1 MNSKDRPSVMKD
13 FWGNFDP
20 NGFSFWKMK
29 YDALPTEGK
38 ILFRTKNSLS
48 MFLQKMDPFRKYT
61 FSAHGI
67 YGVEDGYDQRGVWMW
82 RGTEIPQEVKDHD
95 TYEYMFID
103 RLDTTKPEDRKLIEE
118 YWLNLEEGQMVDGM
132 PVAYVETFK

>member
-1 MNSKDRPSVMKD
+1 
-13 FWGNFDP
+13 
-20 NGFSFWKMK
+20 
-29 YDALPTEGK
+29 
-38 ILFRTKNSLS
+38 
-48 MFLQKMDPFRKYT
+48 MFLQKLDQFRKYT

-67 YGVEDGYDQRGVWMW
+67 YGVEDGYDIRGVWMW
-82 RGTEIPQEVKDHD
+82 RGTEIPEEVKQHD

-103 RLDTTKPEDRKLIEE
+103 KLDSAKPEDRKLIEE

>member
-1 MNSKDRPSVMKD
+1 MNSKDRPAVMKE
-13 FWGNFDP
+13 FWGMFDAT
-20 NGFSFWKMK
+20 GFSFWKMK
-29 YDALPTEGK
+29 YDALPSEGK
-38 ILFRTKNSLS
+38 VLFRTKNSLS

-61 FSAHGI
+61 FAAHGI
-67 YGVEDGYDQRGVWMW
+67 YGVEDGYDIRGLWMW

-103 RLDTTKPEDRKLIEE
+103 KLDSTKPEDRALIEN
-118 YWLNLEEGQMVDGM
+118 YWLNLEEGQIVDGM